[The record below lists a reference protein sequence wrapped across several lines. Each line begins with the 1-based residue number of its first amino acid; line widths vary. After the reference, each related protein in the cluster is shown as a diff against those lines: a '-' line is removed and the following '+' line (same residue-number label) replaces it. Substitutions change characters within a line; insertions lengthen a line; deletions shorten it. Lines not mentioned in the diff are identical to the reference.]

1 MDLARLTCPVRTNA
15 FARFHAAF
23 GYSCCR
29 LAAAGDVPEPVS
41 RGPAQTRSD
50 RARVNSGGT
59 NARPGTLDFRRRRP
73 SLARGRNERSHRRA
87 VEEEHLR
94 AFSGESTLPARR
106 PHAALPL
113 FADHFSRI

>member
-1 MDLARLTCPVRTNA
+1 MDLARLTCSVRTDA
-15 FARFHAAF
+15 SARFHVAF

-41 RGPAQTRSD
+41 RGPAQSRSD

-73 SLARGRNERSHRRA
+73 SLARSGNERSYRRA
-87 VEEEHLR
+87 VEEEQLR
-94 AFSGESTLPARR
+94 AFSGASTLLARG
-106 PHAALPL
+106 PHVALPVSPYN
-113 FADHFSRI
+113 FA